1 MKIVILDGHV
11 ANPGDLSWEAIA
23 SQGELTVYDRTA
35 PAEVV
40 ARAADAEA
48 VFVNKVELTADII
61 GRLPRLRFIGELA
74 TGYNN
79 IDVTAAHSRGIVV
92 SNVPAYS
99 GDSVAQTV
107 FALLLELTNRTA
119 RYDESVR
126 AGDWSACHDFSYTLG
141 PITELAGLTMGVYG
155 LGNIGSKVAAV
166 AHTLGM
172 HVVSPTSKNVGDIA
186 PYVEKVSFDDMLAR
200 ADVISI
206 NAPLTAENR
215 GLFSTDA
222 FRRMKPTA
230 LLINTARGPIVDEEA
245 LAEALRAGEIAGAG
259 LDVLACEPPATDCP
273 LISPD
278 LAGRCVITPHV
289 AWQTVAA
296 RRRLLQISADNL
308 AAFIAGTP
316 ANCV

>member
-48 VFVNKVELTADII
+48 VFVNKVDLTADII

-79 IDVTAAHSRGIVV
+79 IDVAAAHSRGIVV

-107 FALLLELTNRTA
+107 FALLLELTNCIA

-126 AGDWSACHDFSYTLG
+126 AGDWSACTDFSYTLG

-172 HVVSPTSKNVGDIA
+172 HVVSPTSKSVGDIA

-278 LAGRCVITPHV
+278 LVGRCVITPHV